1 MAGETDRRRFWSDG
15 HGIYHIATFGE
26 RAFAGFVDWAVA
38 LFVGLAVGASVT
50 VYYVYATAE
59 SSVAFDGRRTLELNW
74 YVFGTAETG
83 GILLFEP
90 MVFLVATI
98 VHFVSAIMLGWGI
111 NTLGYRA
118 FRLSVKRDNL
128 DSLGVTR
135 CVLHRFIGS
144 PGLVLPYLLIV
155 SLGVLFGTL
164 KGFEVVFDQR
174 FDLLGILSDP
184 VTRIW
189 SVGVYVYWILA
200 PVLVV
205 LNHVWILKTA
215 KGRAPHDIMLDT
227 VMVQDRIL
235 STNPDAFPAVGRDP
249 VERWD

>member
-1 MAGETDRRRFWSDG
+1 MAGESDRRRFWSDG

-38 LFVGLAVGASVT
+38 LFVGVAVGASVT

-59 SSVAFDGRRTLELNW
+59 SSVGLDGLQTLDLNW

-83 GILLFEP
+83 GILLYEP
-90 MVFLVATI
+90 VVFVVATI
-98 VHFVSAIMLGWGI
+98 VHLVSAILLARGV

-118 FRLSVKRDNL
+118 FRLRVNRDNL

-135 CVLHRFIGS
+135 CVLHRFVGS
-144 PGLVLPYLLIV
+144 PGLVLPYALIV
-155 SLGVLFGTL
+155 LLGVLFGIL
-164 KGFEVVFDQR
+164 KGFDVLFAQR
-174 FDLLGILSDP
+174 IDLLGILSDP
-184 VTRIW
+184 VTGIW
-189 SVGVYVYWILA
+189 SVGVDVYWILA

-205 LNHVWILKTA
+205 LNHVWIFKGA

-227 VMVQDRIL
+227 VFVQDRIL
-235 STNPDAFPAVGRDP
+235 STNRAAFPSKGRAP

>member
-1 MAGETDRRRFWSDG
+1 MAGESDRRRFWSDG

-38 LFVGLAVGASVT
+38 LFVVGAVGASVT

-59 SSVAFDGRRTLELNW
+59 TSVGLDGRRTLDLNW
-74 YVFGTAETG
+74 YVFGMAETG
-83 GILLFEP
+83 GILLYEP
-90 MVFLVATI
+90 VVFMVATI
-98 VHFVSAIMLGWGI
+98 VHLVSAIMLARGI
-111 NTLGYRA
+111 NILGYRA
-118 FRLSVKRDNL
+118 FRLRVKRDNL

-135 CVLHRFIGS
+135 CVLHKFVGS
-144 PGLVLPYLLIV
+144 PGLVLPYVLIV
-155 SLGVLFGTL
+155 LLGLLFGTL
-164 KGFEVVFDQR
+164 KSLDVLFDQR
-174 FDLLGILSDP
+174 IDLLGILSDP
-184 VTRIW
+184 VTGIW
-189 SVGVYVYWILA
+189 SVGVDVYWILA

-227 VMVQDRIL
+227 VVIQDRIL
-235 STNPDAFPAVGRDP
+235 STNRAAFPSTGRAP